1 MRRVVITGAAGL
13 IGGVLR
19 RTLSERY
26 DLKGVDKRRAIGL
39 ARTDMLNLR
48 AVEKAFRDADAV
60 IDLAGLAQLDTP
72 WELVLKNNIGAT
84 TNALLAAQAAG
95 VRRFVFASSNHVTGG
110 YEREWPYSAIV
121 AGEYD
126 GLERAQIPMIDAS
139 MPVRPDSA
147 YAVGKLFGE
156 AAARYHAGSSG
167 LTAICLRLG
176 AVNGENR
183 PLAPRHYA
191 AWLSHADL
199 ARLMTCAIDAPE
211 TLEFGVYYGV
221 SDNTWRF
228 WDVAQARAEIGF
240 EPKDDAERFRAE

>member
-1 MRRVVITGAAGL
+1 VRRVVITGAAGL

-19 RTLSERY
+19 RALSERY
-26 DLKGVDKRRAIGL
+26 DLSGIDKRRAIGV
-39 ARTDMLNLR
+39 ARIDMLNLR
-48 AVEKAFRDADAV
+48 AVEKAFQGADAV
-60 IDLAGLAQLDTP
+60 VDLAGIAQLDIP
-72 WELVLKNNIGAT
+72 WELVLKNNIAAT
-84 TNALLAAQAAG
+84 TNALLAVESVG

-126 GLERAQIPMIDAS
+126 GLERAEIPMIDAS
-139 MPVRPDSA
+139 TPLRPDSP

-156 AAARYHAGSSG
+156 AAARYHAASG
-167 LTAICLRLG
+167 ALTAICLRLG
-176 AVNGENR
+176 TVNGENR

-191 AWLSHADL
+191 TWLSHGDL
-199 ARLMTCAIDAPE
+199 ARLVAAAIEAPE

-228 WDVAQARAEIGF
+228 WDVAQARAEIAF
-240 EPKDDAERFRAE
+240 EPEDDAERFRGE